1 MAWHRHG
8 GRTMSLRVE
17 LLNTGS
23 ELLLG
28 TVRDAHLSWFGKE
41 LFPLGLRISRQTTV
55 PDGSPIRDAFLES
68 FPRTDVLIVTGG
80 LGPTTDDITR
90 ELAAELL
97 GRKMIPH
104 QETLERI
111 KERCRVRGFAFQPRM
126 ERQAMAPEGAIV
138 LPNDNGTAPGLYLPA
153 VEGISWSSPHIF
165 LLPGP
170 PREMQPIARAHVL
183 PRLKELVG
191 ALSGG
196 LHKECRIYKVVGM
209 GESMVEASIGL
220 KLSERTD
227 LEVGYCA
234 RPNEVDFR
242 LIGTKEV
249 LDEVEP
255 AVLAVVGDYL
265 VSGDEE
271 SMEEVIVHLLSER
284 RETVATA
291 ESCTGG
297 LLASRLT
304 NVPGASAVFLEG
316 FITYSNES
324 KVELLGVPAELLSSH
339 GAVSEQVVRSMAEGA
354 LRKSGA
360 NYALATTG
368 IAGPGGGSPEKPVGT
383 VWLALSAQGNET
395 EVWKETIPTDRI
407 TFKQVVTQSILDR
420 LRRRLKSSTD
430 SNTSSPS

>member
-8 GRTMSLRVE
+8 GRTMSLCVE

-97 GRKMIPH
+97 GRKMILH

-111 KERCRVRGFAFQPRM
+111 KERCRVRGFAFQSRM
-126 ERQAMAPEGAIV
+126 ERQAMAPKGAIV

-170 PREMQPIARAHVL
+170 PREMQPIARTHVL
-183 PRLKELVG
+183 PRLEELVG
-191 ALSGG
+191 ESSGG
-196 LHKECRIYKVVGM
+196 LRKECRIYKVVGM

-242 LIGTKEV
+242 LIGTKDV

-255 AVLAVVGDYL
+255 SVLSVVGDYL

-271 SMEEVIVHLLSER
+271 SMEEVIVHLLSKR
-284 RETVATA
+284 HETMATA

-339 GAVSEQVVRSMAEGA
+339 GAVSEQVVRLMAEGA

>member
-104 QETLERI
+104 PETLERI
-111 KERCRVRGFAFQPRM
+111 TERCRVRGFAFQPRM

-191 ALSGG
+191 EFSEGPR
-196 LHKECRIYKVVGM
+196 KECRIYKVVGM

-255 AVLAVVGDYL
+255 SVLAVVGDYL

-284 RETVATA
+284 HETVATA

-339 GAVSEQVVRSMAEGA
+339 GAVSDQVVRSMAEGA

-383 VWLALSAQGNET
+383 VWFALSAQGNET